1 MAYRKTFIAVAAMA
15 ALGVAGASFAQ
26 TASQKALVDQAKAEG
41 QVGEQADGYVGIRTT
56 VASDTRTA
64 VDAIN
69 AGRREAY
76 DRSAQQA
83 GTTPAVA
90 GARMFETQLLPR
102 ISSGQWYRNAQGQWV
117 QR

>member
-15 ALGVAGASFAQ
+15 AMGVAGASFAQ
-26 TASQKALVDQAKAEG
+26 SSAQKELVDQAKSEG
-41 QVGEQADGYVGIRTT
+41 KAGEQADGFVGVRTSVT
-56 VASDTRTA
+56 PDTRA
-64 VDAIN
+64 AIDAMN

-76 DRSAQQA
+76 ERSAQQA

>member
-1 MAYRKTFIAVAAMA
+1 MAYRKTFIAVAALA
-15 ALGVAGASFAQ
+15 ALGVAGASLAQ
-26 TASQKALVDQAKAEG
+26 TTSQKALVDQAKAAG
-41 QVGEQADGYVGIRTT
+41 TVGEQADGFVGIRST
-56 VASDTRTA
+56 VEPDTRQA
-64 VDAIN
+64 VEAMN
-69 AGRREAY
+69 AGRRQAY
-76 DRSAQQA
+76 ERSAQQA

>member
-1 MAYRKTFIAVAAMA
+1 MAYRKTFIAVAAIA
-15 ALGVAGASFAQ
+15 ALGVAGGSFAQ
-26 TASQKALVDQAKAEG
+26 TASQKALVDQAKAAGE
-41 QVGEQADGYVGIRTT
+41 VGEQADGYVGIRTS
-56 VASDTRTA
+56 VGADTRSA

-69 AGRREAY
+69 NGRRDAY
-76 DRSAQQA
+76 ERSAQQA
-83 GTTPAVA
+83 GTTPAIA